1 MLNIKV
7 FILDID
13 QESMYNM
20 SDHYSD
26 DSVGAD
32 AALIETP
39 KFKHLHKNKRTQGK
53 IQEEEHL
60 QRTTEEQGMQ
70 NSNFFSRSILIVAPD
85 VSVLEGSWMNDA

>member
-13 QESMYNM
+13 QESMFNM

-32 AALIETP
+32 AAPTETP
-39 KFKHLHKNKRTQGK
+39 KFKRLRKNKRTQGK

-70 NSNFFSRSILIVAPD
+70 NSNFFST
-85 VSVLEGSWMNDA
+85 